1 VTARRA
7 GRAGPVD
14 DRPLAPRLPSGL
26 PRLDLADITDGDV
39 AGVELTGSLPEGFD
53 EPLHLSE
60 VRLIGASLVGARL
73 EGSRWIDVEV
83 ANCDLSGADL
93 QQSALTR
100 ASFRDTR
107 LSGCQFAASR
117 WHDVRFEECRLE
129 TVNLAM
135 AVSQRV
141 RFERCRMAGA
151 DLRSSA
157 FDGVAW
163 WDCDLTDAE
172 VTHVKLVRANLHGST
187 IDGLRGAS
195 SLRPVSVDAQ
205 QFTVLAEHLLAE
217 LGIDVTERPVD

>member
-1 VTARRA
+1 M
-7 GRAGPVD
+7 PV
-14 DRPLAPRLPSGL
+14 
-26 PRLDLADITDGDV
+26 
-39 AGVELTGSLPEGFD
+39 
-53 EPLHLSE
+53 
-60 VRLIGASLVGARL
+60 
-73 EGSRWIDVEV
+73 
-83 ANCDLSGADL
+83 
-93 QQSALTR
+93 
-100 ASFRDTR
+100 
-107 LSGCQFAASR
+107 AASR